1 MGFDIVLDDYGTGY
15 SNASRMK
22 DLPFSE
28 IKIDISLVKD
38 YCSHPDPYL
47 PNLVSTM
54 HALGLMITAE
64 GIETKEMADKMKAF
78 GVDHLQRYYY
88 SKPLSIPD
96 FLQKYSK

>member
-1 MGFDIVLDDYGTGY
+1 
-15 SNASRMK
+15 
-22 DLPFSE
+22 
-28 IKIDISLVKD
+28 
-38 YCSHPDPYL
+38 
-47 PNLVSTM
+47 M